1 MAANAAWV
9 RVRSDATARLHNAL
23 GHPGWVSVPALNSTR
38 YAEVFNETKSMGSLN
53 SAVRTADQTL
63 YALFW
68 NASTATYFGDSL
80 AVSSGKPRH
89 KTLLQNAR
97 ILGLL
102 NIAMA
107 DAAIACREAKYYYVF
122 WRPVTAI
129 PLADSD
135 GNAATTPEAN
145 WEPLF
150 ATPAHPEYPSG
161 HSTVSSAAT
170 RVLAHFFGNRTSFD
184 LTSDVMLGVV
194 RSFSSFS
201 DALHEVTNARVFA
214 GIHFHTACEDGEVT
228 GKAVADYSLA
238 NAVRPEEDDD

>member
-1 MAANAAWV
+1 MKP
-9 RVRSDATARLHNAL
+9 S
-23 GHPGWVSVPALNSTR
+23 P
-38 YAEVFNETKSMGSLN
+38 MGSLN

-63 YALFW
+63 YALFR
-68 NASTATYFGDSL
+68 NASTATYFWDSL
-80 AVSSGKPRH
+80 AVSSGKQRH

-107 DAAIACREAKYYYVF
+107 EAAIACWEAKYYYVF

-135 GNAATTPEAN
+135 GNA
-145 WEPLF
+145 
-150 ATPAHPEYPSG
+150 
-161 HSTVSSAAT
+161 
-170 RVLAHFFGNRTSFD
+170 VLAHFFGNRTSFD

-214 GIHFHTACEDGEVT
+214 GIHFRTACEDGEVT
-228 GKAVADYSLA
+228 GKALADYILA
-238 NAVRPEEDDD
+238 NAVRPEEDDDMNPWSTYAASLSFESEVT